1 MKGMNN
7 KMSSLKRKDSENDAN
22 PKENQSDENALFKS
36 ILESSPQ
43 IKIAT
48 LKPDGDFVFSAQIAD
63 FGINPEDFEKTP
75 IAQTVF
81 FANFIGEL
89 LVRRNLQDF
98 VTLLDQLDQKTYD
111 QMINNYQHKHFGM
124 RRNPEDGSIRFVF
137 HSSLIQDI
145 LTEDMVNLFCI

>member
-1 MKGMNN
+1 MNN
-7 KMSSLKRKDSENDAN
+7 KMSSIKRKDPENDHL
-22 PKENQSDENALFKS
+22 KENQSDENAFFKS

-43 IKIAT
+43 IKIVT
-48 LKPDGDFVFSAQIAD
+48 LKPDGDFIFSAQISD
-63 FGINPEDFEKTP
+63 FRINPEDFEKNT

-81 FANFIGEL
+81 FANFVGEL

-98 VTLLDQLDQKTYD
+98 VVLLDQLDQKTYD

-145 LTEDMVNLFCI
+145 LTEDMVNLFCV